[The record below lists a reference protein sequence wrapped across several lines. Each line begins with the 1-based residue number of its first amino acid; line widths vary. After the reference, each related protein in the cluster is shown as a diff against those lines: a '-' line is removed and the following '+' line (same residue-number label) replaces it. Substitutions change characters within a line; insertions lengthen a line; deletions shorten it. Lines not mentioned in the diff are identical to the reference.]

1 MNRLYLDHN
10 ATTPLAPAALEAML
24 PLLSGG
30 EGACFGNPSSV
41 HAAGRD
47 ARAVLDDVR
56 DTLARLLGAR
66 SNEIIFTGGGS
77 EADNLALIG
86 LARRR
91 VARGAARQIVIS
103 QVEHHAVLHAADF
116 LERHEGFRV
125 TRLPV
130 DGGGRIDPEA
140 LRAAL
145 ALAPETAA
153 VSLMAANNET
163 GTVQPVERFAAI
175 CREAGVPFHTDL
187 VQGFAKLPVRVD
199 GPDAPD
205 ALSLAAHK
213 FYGPKGVGALWL
225 RSGVSIEAVA
235 FGGAQENERRPGTE
249 NVAGI
254 VGMVAAAELAVRE
267 REAENAR
274 LAPLR
279 DRLWEGLVA
288 LFPAAVRNGSWDAPE
303 RQLSNT
309 LNVSFPGLDG
319 ETLLI
324 NCDLEGVCVSSGSAC
339 MAGSPQPSHVLL
351 AMGVPVEVAR
361 ASLRFSLG
369 RSTTPEVIEATLERL
384 GRVLK
389 RAAA

>member
-10 ATTPLAPAALEAML
+10 ATTPLCPAALEAML

-30 EGACFGNPSSV
+30 EAGCFGNPSSV

-47 ARAVLDDVR
+47 ARAVLEEAR
-56 DTLARLLGAR
+56 DALARLIGAR

-77 EADNLALIG
+77 EADNLGLIG

-91 VARGAARQIVIS
+91 VARGAARHVVIS

-116 LERHEGFRV
+116 LERHEAFRV

-140 LRAAL
+140 LRE

-163 GTVQPVERFAAI
+163 GTIQPVARFAAI
-175 CREAGVPFHTDL
+175 CREVGVPFHTDL
-187 VQGFAKLPVRVD
+187 VQGFGKLPVRVD
-199 GPDAPD
+199 GTDAPD

-225 RSGVSIEAVA
+225 RSGVSIKAVA

-254 VGMVAAAELAVRE
+254 AGMVAAAELAVRE

-279 DRLWEGLVA
+279 DRLWEGLAEV
-288 LFPAAVRNGSWDAPE
+288 FPAAVRNGSWDAPE

-309 LNVSFPGLDG
+309 LNASFPGLDG

-369 RSTTPEVIEATLERL
+369 RSTTPEGIEVALERL
-384 GRVLK
+384 GRVLN